1 MKKTL
6 ISILGAVAVFAGCT
20 KENENYGFIVPEG
33 KELVKITATAE
44 NSRTTVDIDDNC
56 ANYAWNFSDT
66 LAVVEEDAE
75 CPSKFTL
82 VDAATG
88 TFAGV
93 KTEGKSLVFAITP
106 EAFVTSGLDVG
117 GALQEFSVYLP
128 DFYDAYVPGTT
139 NALMVGTPAETADNG
154 YRFYFR
160 HAAALVKVRYENV
173 PKGTAGFCLT
183 TDQVITGNWVFD
195 SLDDAVLTNT
205 NPQGSNS
212 VWMMLEKPVSLPNQT
227 LDFYVPVPVGEY
239 GSLSIALIDENLE
252 ELPETIRSKQANFS
266 LERGELFTT
275 PVVTLPEESLEGS
288 YIIVSKAATKG
299 NWVVMQAAV
308 NDSGRW
314 LYDESGHAY
323 TEEVNLDDSSVDFA
337 EFSNIAYR
345 FDVIA
350 LETGGYVL
358 RNAQSGNYVQFIG
371 SASNKGKEVSEDE
384 KAAFN
389 VFKVNANGTWAIGD
403 WYGDT
408 DFYSLQ
414 YNVGYYFT
422 FYKSNQ
428 AGIYLIPYVGA
439 ATPVKLSGSCSKN
452 TVTLTAIP
460 EEAEIRYTVD
470 GGDPDA
476 AATLYE
482 EPFEITESCTVKAI
496 AFAPNSDYM
505 DSDIFELE
513 CTYVEPG
520 TTAYYEKVTT
530 APDDWCGE
538 YLMVCENQN
547 LALSSIS
554 TTQTKYGI
562 GSSVDIADGEI
573 EASEEV
579 DEFKITIANA
589 TNQGTGYTFYLSSA
603 SAFLSWSSGNSLAS
617 NATESDNTRWTIIAG
632 ATSGNWVIANVADS
646 AREIWYNTSSPR
658 FACYTGK
665 NESSSGYAAIQ
676 LYKLADSRTPLST
689 PDGLSVSGMEVSW
702 SPVEGAETYTVTVGS
717 TVASVQG
724 TSYTYEGEAGYYNVS
739 VVAVPASG
747 SAYSASKPAVLEDVK
762 FGTPVLPAPE
772 LSAGIC
778 TTNSVQVTWTAD
790 ERATN
795 GYHASIGVT
804 GAHAIS
810 ESKDV
815 TEGSV
820 TFDGLES
827 GTEYTVW
834 VNAKAVEGDQPWEA
848 SQSTSIELSTTQG
861 STTIADAITACP
873 SDNFTLTGVT
883 VVGVASSSNALI
895 GDGTGFAL
903 VYKSNHGLALG
914 DVVNISGATTR
925 YKGVV
930 EFNQPAIEKTGTA
943 PAVAYGDPVDA
954 TSDLLESFTSGDF
967 DITYVRGTGAQ
978 SARNITLDNGYVLY
992 MHTTNAATD
1001 GKAVTVSGLVYGWDK
1016 GHSNF
1021 NFFFTSIE
1029 EDTSA
1034 PTLSVSPKVKNWA
1047 YNDTSEQEFTI
1058 EYTNGTLSITP
1069 DTIDWADINYT
1080 PTGSGISVKP
1090 KNENTTQTK
1099 REAILTVTVTP
1110 YSGNYEAIS
1119 VEISLSQ
1126 GINSGGGSDPVT
1138 VSMDSFS
1145 ATSGYVDGDEN
1156 VSYEATKGTAGT
1168 APAVYNNEIRIYQNG
1183 GLLTITANNDKT
1195 ITNVTIGSSMATT
1208 VQVSIDGGTFSSN
1221 NSITASGTYSTG
1233 TISASS
1239 TVVFKCT
1246 GTDKNSRLYLNSLSV
1261 TYE

>member
-106 EAFVTSGLDVG
+106 EAFVTSGMDVG

-128 DFYDAYVPGTT
+128 DFYDAYIPGTT
-139 NALMVGTPAETADNG
+139 NALMVGTPAETTDNG

-160 HAAALVKVRYENV
+160 HATALIKVRYENV

-195 SLDDAVLTNT
+195 SLNDAVLTNT

-266 LERGELFTT
+266 LERGELFAT

-314 LYDESGHAY
+314 LYDESEHAY
-323 TEEVNLDDSSVDFA
+323 SEEVNLDDSSVDFA
-337 EFSNIAYR
+337 AFSNIAYR

-384 KAAFN
+384 KAAFD
-389 VFKVNANGTWAIGD
+389 VFKVNANGTWTIGD

-414 YNVGYYFT
+414 YNVGNYFT

-460 EEAEIRYTVD
+460 EEAEIRYTTD
-470 GGDPDA
+470 GTEPDA
-476 AATLYE
+476 GTILYE
-482 EPFEITESCTVKAI
+482 GPFAISASCTVKAI
-496 AFAPNSDYM
+496 AFAPNSGYT

-520 TTAYYEKVTT
+520 TTAYYEKVTE
-530 APDDWCGE
+530 APNDWTGD
-538 YLMVCENQN
+538 YLIVYEADEAKV
-547 LALSSIS
+547 L
-554 TTQTKYGI
+554 TGI
-562 GSSVDIADGEI
+562 GGTDSKPYGADADVEISDDAIEATEDIAAYNIEI
-573 EASEEV
+573 KA
-579 DEFKITIANA
+579 
-589 TNQGTGYTFYLSSA
+589 GTTEGTYTMKLGDIYLA
-603 SAFLSWSSGNSLAS
+603 YTG
-617 NATESDNTRWTIIAG
+617 TT
-632 ATSGNWVIANVADS
+632 TSGNNYLYGVSDASTDGTEWYLSVDDAQNA
-646 AREIWYNTSSPR
+646 YNTSRYLRYNSSTPR
-658 FACYTGK
+658 FSCYT
-665 NESSSGYAAIQ
+665 SGQKKIAF
-676 LYKLADSRTPLST
+676 YKLADSRTPLDT
-689 PDGLSVSGMEVSW
+689 PDALSVSGMEVSW
-702 SPVEGAETYTVTVGS
+702 SPVEGAESYTVTVGS

-762 FGTPVLPAPE
+762 FGDPKLATPVLKAGVCTNE
-772 LSAGIC
+772 SVSA
-778 TTNSVQVTWTAD
+778 TWD
-790 ERATN
+790 
-795 GYHASIGVT
+795 
-804 GAHAIS
+804 AI
-810 ESKDV
+810 DNA
-815 TEGSV
+815 TEGYTAYIYVKGAQEPLYGGWTV
-820 TFDGLES
+820 TDCEANFTQLES
-827 GTEYTVW
+827 GTDYTI
-834 VNAKAVEGDQPWEA
+834 AVYANEVVDGNRVYLA
-848 SQSTSIELSTTQG
+848 SDVATLDISTTAG
-861 STTIADAITACP
+861 ITTIADVIAGCGA
-873 SDNFTLTGVT
+873 NFSVSGVT
-883 VVGVASSSNALI
+883 VVGIASASNALI

-914 DVVNISGATTR
+914 DVINVSGATTR

-930 EFNQPAIEKTGTA
+930 EFSQPAIEKTGTA

-954 TSDLLESFTSGDF
+954 TAELLAPFTSGDF

-1001 GKAVTVSGLVYGWDK
+1001 GKTVTVSGLIYGWDT
-1016 GHSNF
+1016 GHNNF

-1029 EDTSA
+1029 EDSSA
-1034 PTLSVSPKVKNWA
+1034 PTLNVSPKTKNWA

-1058 EYTNGTLSITP
+1058 EYSNGTLNIDP

-1080 PTGSGISVKP
+1080 PTGSGITVKP

-1110 YSGNYEAIS
+1110 NDNKYEALSI
-1119 VEISLSQ
+1119 EISLSQ